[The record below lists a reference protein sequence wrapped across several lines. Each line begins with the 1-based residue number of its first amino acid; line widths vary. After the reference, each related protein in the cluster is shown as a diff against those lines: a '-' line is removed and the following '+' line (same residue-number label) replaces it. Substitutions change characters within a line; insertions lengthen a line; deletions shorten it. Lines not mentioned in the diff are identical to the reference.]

1 MNFLIHLVI
10 SAILLWAPQGLLD
23 PVIFSCLAAL
33 FVFFLG
39 GGVKDSLGFFLSS
52 GFRWMS
58 KYSVCSWHFFL

>member
-33 FVFFLG
+33 FVFFFG
-39 GGVKDSLGFFLSS
+39 GGGQRFFGILFVIRIPLDEQIFCLFLAFFL
-52 GFRWMS
+52 
-58 KYSVCSWHFFL
+58 

>member
-33 FVFFLG
+33 FVWGGGQRFFGILFVIRIPLDEQIFCLFLAFFL
-39 GGVKDSLGFFLSS
+39 
-52 GFRWMS
+52 
-58 KYSVCSWHFFL
+58 